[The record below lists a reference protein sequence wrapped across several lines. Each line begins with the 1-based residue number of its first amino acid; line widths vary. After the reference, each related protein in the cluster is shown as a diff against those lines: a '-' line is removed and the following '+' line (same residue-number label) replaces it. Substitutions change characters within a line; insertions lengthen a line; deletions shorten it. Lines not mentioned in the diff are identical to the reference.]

1 MKVLSWDVG
10 IINLAYCLLDVKK
23 TKIMVNEGSDN
34 NNSVE
39 KEEIK
44 YSIYHWGLIDLSN
57 KKVYKCQVCNK
68 NACLKYYDMESE
80 TEKYFCKTH
89 GKKYNCPTLK
99 PINDFFEQPKEK
111 LNCDICNKECKRCY
125 KNHNFCSTHGRLF
138 YQKILKDIKLQN
150 IKKEKT
156 QFDIDKLR
164 TNLVRVLETKPELFQ
179 ADKVLIENQP
189 SLKNPRMKAIS
200 STIYDY
206 YLIRGIF
213 DKKFNSKINQVKYMS
228 PSNKIKLSKD
238 KKIVKEANKSEKYKL
253 TKKLA
258 VDYVKALLDSDL
270 NNFKDYFL
278 GQRKKDDL
286 ADAFL
291 QGAYYLTYIG

>member
-10 IINLAYCLLDVKK
+10 IINLAYCLLDVEKK
-23 TKIMVNEGSDN
+23 KITFKNPN
-34 NNSVE
+34 NNENIE

-44 YSIYHWGLIDLSN
+44 YTIHHWGLIDLS
-57 KKVYKCQVCNK
+57 KKKLFKCQVCNK
-68 NACLKYYDMESE
+68 NACLKYLDVEDE
-80 TEKYFCKTH
+80 KEKYFCKTH
-89 GKKYNCPTLK
+89 AKKYNCPIIK
-99 PINDFFEQPKEK
+99 SIAEFFTEPSQKIS
-111 LNCDICNKECKRCY
+111 CDLCDKDCKRCY

-138 YQKILKDIKLQN
+138 YQKLSKDIELKP

-156 QFDIDKLR
+156 NFDIDKLR
-164 TNLVRVLETKPELFQ
+164 RNLVEVLETKTELFQ
-179 ADKVLIENQP
+179 AEKVLIENQP

-213 DKKFNSKINQVKYMS
+213 DKKFDSKINQVKYMS

-238 KKIVKEANKSEKYKL
+238 KKLVKEADKTKKYKL

-278 GQRKKDDL
+278 NEKKKDDL

-291 QGAYYLTYIG
+291 QGAYYLTKFN

>member
-10 IINLAYCLLDVKK
+10 IINLAYCLL
-23 TKIMVNEGSDN
+23 
-34 NNSVE
+34 
-39 KEEIK
+39 EIK
-44 YSIYHWGLIDLSN
+44 KENINNQNIYKYHVLHWGLINLS
-57 KKVYKCQVCNK
+57 KKNIKLCQICSK
-68 NACLKYYDMESE
+68 NASLQYFCLENNTFKF
-80 TEKYFCKTH
+80 FCKTH
-89 GKKYNCPTLK
+89 AKKYVCPILPDINTFFSNHHTETKCNLCHKPSKRIYKTL
-99 PINDFFEQPKEK
+99 
-111 LNCDICNKECKRCY
+111 
-125 KNHNFCSTHGRLF
+125 HFCSLHGRNY
-138 YQKILKDIKLQN
+138 YQKLLKDIELST

-156 QFDIDKLR
+156 IFDIDILR
-164 TNLVRVLETKPELFQ
+164 FNLVQELEKKSELFL

-213 DKKFNSKINQVKYMS
+213 DKKFNSNITQVKYIS

-238 KKIVKEANKSEKYKL
+238 NKLIKEADKTQKYKL

-258 VDYVKALLDSDL
+258 VDYVKALLDTDL
-270 NNFKDYFL
+270 LNFKHYFL
-278 GQRKKDDL
+278 SVKKKDDL

-291 QGAYYLTYIG
+291 QGAYYLTKNN